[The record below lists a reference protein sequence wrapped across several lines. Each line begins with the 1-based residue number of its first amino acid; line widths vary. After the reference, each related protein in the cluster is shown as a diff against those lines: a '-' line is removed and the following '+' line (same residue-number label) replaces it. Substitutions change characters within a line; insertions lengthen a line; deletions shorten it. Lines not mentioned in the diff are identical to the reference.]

1 MTSPEKRFVRYRQV
15 AKNMVFS
22 RTDLQMRA
30 PEYLPSGAHH
40 TEVDLIPQIEA
51 DRIVIGAAAPN
62 SHANGITELRYQNFN
77 EDPLGAVRLWFTPF
91 PEKPIYNYDI

>member
-1 MTSPEKRFVRYRQV
+1 MFPFLFVQIAYTR
-15 AKNMVFS
+15 
-22 RTDLQMRA
+22 
-30 PEYLPSGAHH
+30 SGK
-40 TEVDLIPQIEA
+40 A

-77 EDPLGAVRLWFTPF
+77 EDPLGVVRLWFTPF